1 MLAEPNE
8 AVIVAVPSATAFTSP
23 ADDTVAI
30 DESDV
35 AQATTAS
42 EIVLWF
48 ASFTVATNDAVSPND
63 VKLRLVGASSMDA
76 AA

>member
-1 MLAEPNE
+1 M
-8 AVIVAVPSATAFTSP
+8 VAVPSVTEVTSP

-42 EIVLWF
+42 VIVLLF
-48 ASFTVATNDAVSPND
+48 PSLTVATSDAVSLND
-63 VKLRLVGASSMDA
+63 AKLKLVGERSMVA
-76 AA
+76 GA